1 MVKKKIIITGSKGYL
16 GSIIF
21 DHLKKKYDLISYS
34 RNDKIFSNDKNNYAV
49 LHLAGLNKASCQKQP
64 SLANK
69 VNVELTKKIVNLSI
83 KNGFKKLIF
92 FSLVH
97 VYGNNSSEINEKKS
111 IKPINIYGIT
121 KKKSEDICIK
131 YSKKIDIVIFRL
143 SNVVAKPIRENNQSK
158 KLIIN
163 FICKNLLKKNISLNS
178 NGEDER
184 DFVSI
189 NYLLSCIIFFLTTS
203 KVGIYNIC
211 SGKVFKI
218 KEIATKILLKVNKKI
233 RLKRKIFF
241 GKKKLEISKQR
252 FSNNKIKKL
261 VQIEKRHDI
270 YQEVDKIIKYYN

>member
-34 RNDKIFSNDKNNYAV
+34 RNNKIFSNDKNNYAV
-49 LHLAGLNKASCQKQP
+49 LHLAGLDKASCQKQP

-69 VNVELTKKIVNLSI
+69 VNFELTKKIINLSV

-92 FSLVH
+92 FSSVH
-97 VYGNNSSEINEKKS
+97 VYGDNSLKMNEKKS
-111 IKPINIYGIT
+111 LKPTNIYGIT
-121 KKKSEDICIK
+121 KKKSEDLCIK
-131 YSKKIDIVIFRL
+131 SSNKIDIVILRL
-143 SNVVAKPIRENNQSK
+143 SNVVARPIRENNQSK

-178 NGEDER
+178 NGKDER

-189 NYLLSCIIFFLTTS
+189 NYLLSCIVFFLTTN

-218 KEIATKILLKVNKKI
+218 KDIAIKILLKINKKI
-233 RLKRKIFF
+233 RLNRKIFF
-241 GKKKLEISKQR
+241 GKYKLDTSKQR

-270 YQEVDKIIKYYN
+270 FKEVDRIIKYYN